1 MSSPRI
7 AAALER
13 ARSDAASPSS
23 APPDGRRRT
32 RRVAIGDPQ
41 APFEKFLE
49 ILDVHGL
56 LGDHGRLREEVQ
68 LVGMGDYFDW
78 GVAADR
84 TRATEGG
91 LRLLAW
97 LAAHPADQVLLLLG
111 NHDLGRVCELHGFDE
126 AAFVR
131 AREEADRAYRGGDP
145 DPDLEERFL
154 QRFPQLPSAEILAR
168 DFSAFHPAQ
177 RDLVTLLLKHR
188 RLRIAHAPAKDL
200 LLCHAGVARDDLEL
214 AGVPPNLDAPGLA
227 AALNGLLD
235 ERVARWT
242 SGPLDLHPLH
252 QPGNARERV
261 ARGIFYQRPAKPDT
275 LEPQSDFIG
284 PPRRRFDPR
293 LLPPGLTQAIGHIR
307 DAKCR
312 ALLAEWVAP
321 EETRDGPLRHL
332 RVRGEEVRYA
342 RGVAGPGSPDA
353 ATLLF
358 LDGGMPHAEARAYE
372 LLDLDTRAPLTK

>member
-7 AAALER
+7 EAALER

-56 LGDHGRLREEVQ
+56 LGDHGRIREDVQ

-126 AAFVR
+126 DTFLR
-131 AREEADRAYRGGDP
+131 AREEADRAYRGGDT

-168 DFSAFHPAQ
+168 DFSTGACALPMRPRRTCCCATPA
-177 RDLVTLLLKHR
+177 LPATTWSSPASR
-188 RLRIAHAPAKDL
+188 R
-200 LLCHAGVARDDLEL
+200 
-214 AGVPPNLDAPGLA
+214 
-227 AALNGLLD
+227 
-235 ERVARWT
+235 T
-242 SGPLDLHPLH
+242 STP
-252 QPGNARERV
+252 
-261 ARGIFYQRPAKPDT
+261 RG
-275 LEPQSDFIG
+275 S
-284 PPRRRFDPR
+284 PPR
-293 LLPPGLTQAIGHIR
+293 
-307 DAKCR
+307 
-312 ALLAEWVAP
+312 
-321 EETRDGPLRHL
+321 
-332 RVRGEEVRYA
+332 
-342 RGVAGPGSPDA
+342 
-353 ATLLF
+353 
-358 LDGGMPHAEARAYE
+358 
-372 LLDLDTRAPLTK
+372 